1 MTSPVHYFAYGSN
14 MSRMRLNMRVSSAKP
29 LGIATLQGHR
39 LMFHKIGKDGSA
51 KCDAWRTGE
60 LPDVVQG
67 VLFRLESDELTT
79 LDHIE
84 GTGAGY
90 ERCSVVVADSSGR
103 TIRAETYLATRID
116 PALRPYTWYREHVL
130 RGALAAG
137 LRHDYV
143 AAIRAV
149 PAEADPDRQR
159 HAREMAIY
167 QESRISR
174 QPRSSYPSPGS

>member
-1 MTSPVHYFAYGSN
+1 MTSLVHYFAYGSN
-14 MSRMRLNMRVSSAKP
+14 MSRMRLKMRVSSAEP
-29 LGIATLQGHR
+29 LGIATLQDHR

-60 LPDVVQG
+60 SRDSVHG
-67 VLFRLESDELTT
+67 VLFLLERDQLAV

-103 TIRAETYLATRID
+103 TMRAETYRATRID

-149 PAEADPDRQR
+149 PAEPDPDRQR

-167 QESRISR
+167 REGRISR